1 MENRFKRLRHED
13 DLCLHKIYTMDELAE
28 KLQISKA
35 TISHLEASEDYDAR
49 VSIIKRYKEVFPDV
63 SYDYMLG
70 AKNTMENEYSH
81 IEAILPFGDE
91 FYNNLEKLFEFDDTG
106 DCPADMQEEIR
117 KYDEEMHRNIAY
129 MLEGILS
136 NPRRLSF
143 YLVKMYQSLLTMY
156 LKQNPIKRNYGLTDE
171 EDINL
176 EQFKMTQN
184 TINFFTDVV
193 TPQLQNLFK
202 IDRQEAIKRQQKLDD
217 FRREA
222 RKKQGIPEDNI
233 PF

>member
-13 DLCLHKIYTMDELAE
+13 DLCLHKKYTMDELAE

-35 TISHLEASEDYDAR
+35 TISHLEASEDYDVR
-49 VSIIKRYKEVFPDV
+49 VSILKRYKEVFPDV

-70 AKNTMENEYSH
+70 AKNTMKNEYSH
-81 IEAILPFGDE
+81 IEETLPFGDA
-91 FYNNLEKLFEFDDTG
+91 FYENLKKLFEFEDEG
-106 DCPADMQEEIR
+106 DCPPDMQDEIR
-117 KYDEEMHRNIAY
+117 KYDEEMHRYIAY

-136 NPRRLSF
+136 NPQYLSG
-143 YLVKMYQSLLTMY
+143 YLIQMYQSLFTIY
-156 LKQNPIKRNYGLTDE
+156 LIQNPIKHKVRIIDNEVT
-171 EDINL
+171 NL

-184 TINFFTDVV
+184 TLNFFTDVV

-202 IDRQEAIKRQQKLDD
+202 IDRHEAIKRQQKIDD
-217 FRREA
+217 AQREA
-222 RKKQGIPEDNI
+222 RQKQGISEDDV